1 MKMDPL
7 RHQTVTRYIAPLREG
22 GSLPLLVEADDG
34 FRYAAKLRGS
44 GHGPKVL
51 AAEIIGG
58 EVARAAGLLVPEL
71 VFLNLDEDFGRTE
84 PDEEVQDLMQA
95 SRGLNLGMHF
105 LEGALSIDPYINTID
120 AETASRIVWTDAF
133 LTNIDRTLRN
143 TPALCRGV
151 RARPAL

>member
-1 MKMDPL
+1 MDQL

-71 VFLNLDEDFGRTE
+71 VFLELAEDFGRTE
-84 PDEEVQDLMQA
+84 PDEDVQDLMQA

-133 LTNIDRTLRN
+133 LTNIPHPAQHQHAPLARTRDL
-143 TPALCRGV
+143 AH
-151 RARPAL
+151 